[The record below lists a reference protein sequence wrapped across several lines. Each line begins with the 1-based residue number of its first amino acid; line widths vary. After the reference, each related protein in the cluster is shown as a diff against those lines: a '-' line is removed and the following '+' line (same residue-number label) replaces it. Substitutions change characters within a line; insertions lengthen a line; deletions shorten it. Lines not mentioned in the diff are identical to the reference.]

1 LVFFVGDVMG
11 VTHVTVRVK
20 SLSGKGKGFEGE
32 FLVDAGAIHC
42 LAAASKL
49 KSAGVKVEGKQAYE
63 LADGK
68 PVELQYG
75 FARVAFMGSETVTQI
90 IFAPDNCEPILGVVA
105 LENTGISIDPA
116 SQTLRR
122 LHAIPLK

>member
-1 LVFFVGDVMG
+1 
-11 VTHVTVRVK
+11 
-20 SLSGKGKGFEGE
+20 
-32 FLVDAGAIHC
+32 
-42 LAAASKL
+42 
-49 KSAGVKVEGKQAYE
+49 

-105 LENTGISIDPA
+105 LENTGISVDPA